1 MPPSSVPIH
10 PTAIVHPGA
19 VLGEG
24 TEVGPYCVIGAGV
37 ELGEQC
43 RLHSHVVIDGPSLI
57 GDRNEFYPYACVGQ
71 RTQDLKYE
79 GEPTGLEI
87 GHGNTFREFT
97 TVHRATSPGGRTLVG
112 HHGYFLAYSHIA
124 HDCVVGDHVIFSN
137 NGTLAGHV
145 VVEDHAILGGLT
157 AVHQFCRIG
166 RFAITGGCS
175 KVTQDV
181 PPFVIADGN
190 PAVPRGVN
198 KVGLGRHH
206 YPEEEIRAVRDA
218 YKTLY
223 MRGLPLEEALV
234 RLEQAEGPGAEHL
247 RHLARFIRHSQR
259 GIIR

>member
-1 MPPSSVPIH
+1 MSSSVLIH
-10 PTAIVHPGA
+10 PTAIVHPNA

-24 TEVGPYCVIGAGV
+24 TEIGPYCVIEAGV
-37 ELGEQC
+37 ELGQHC
-43 RLHSHVVIDGPSLI
+43 RLHSHVVLAGPSMI

-87 GHGNTFREFT
+87 GHGNTFREFC
-97 TVHRATSPGGRTLVG
+97 TVHRATEPGGRTMVG
-112 HHGYFLAYSHIA
+112 NHGNFLAYSHIA

-145 VVEDHAILGGLT
+145 TVEDHAILGGLT

-175 KVTQDV
+175 KVTQDI

-190 PAVPRGVN
+190 PAVPRGIN
-198 KVGLGRHH
+198 KVGLERHH
-206 YPEEEIRAVRDA
+206 FSDDEVRAVRDA

-223 MRGLPLEEALV
+223 MRDLALEDALV
-234 RLEQAEGPGAEHL
+234 SLEAADGPGAEHL
-247 RHLARFIRHSQR
+247 RHLARFIRGSQR